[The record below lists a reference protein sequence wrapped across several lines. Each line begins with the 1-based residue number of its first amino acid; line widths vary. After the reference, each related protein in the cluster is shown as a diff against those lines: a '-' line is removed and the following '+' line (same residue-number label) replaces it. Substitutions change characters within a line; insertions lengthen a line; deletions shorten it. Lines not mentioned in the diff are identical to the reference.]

1 MPLTDFIPSPRLRTC
16 VRTGHL
22 AGSLTIGVVA
32 ALMLGGCLGELIGGM
47 AQSAHR
53 QGSTTVERK
62 TDVLDG
68 KTFAVVV
75 VIDRSIS
82 ATSPALAE
90 ALTLRMTRLL
100 AENSQASGYAPSQQ
114 VIAYLGNQPSW
125 RAWPRGRLP
134 EELGVDRVVLVDM
147 LDYRI
152 YEPGNAYLWDGLAWG
167 SVEVYDATAFDPD
180 QPIYE
185 EEVRVRFP
193 DGTGYS
199 PTEMQESLVKTELLR
214 RFVNRA
220 SWLFFT
226 HDEPNVIKY

>member
-1 MPLTDFIPSPRLRTC
+1 MPLFDFIPRTLDRTH

-22 AGSLTIGVVA
+22 ASSITIGVVA
-32 ALMLGGCLGELIGGM
+32 ALMLGGCIGELIGGM

-53 QGSTTVERK
+53 QGSTTVEGK
-62 TDVLDG
+62 TDVLEG
-68 KTFAVVV
+68 QTFAVVV
-75 VIDRSIS
+75 VIDRSTS

-90 ALTLRMTRLL
+90 TLTHRMTRQL
-100 AENSQASGYAPSQQ
+100 AENSQASGYAPTQQ

-147 LDYRI
+147 IDYRV

-180 QPIYE
+180 RPIYE
-185 EEVRVRFP
+185 EEIRVRFP
-193 DGTGYS
+193 DGIGFG
-199 PTEMQESLVKTELLR
+199 PTEMQESFVKTELLR

-226 HDEPNVIKY
+226 HEEPNIIKY